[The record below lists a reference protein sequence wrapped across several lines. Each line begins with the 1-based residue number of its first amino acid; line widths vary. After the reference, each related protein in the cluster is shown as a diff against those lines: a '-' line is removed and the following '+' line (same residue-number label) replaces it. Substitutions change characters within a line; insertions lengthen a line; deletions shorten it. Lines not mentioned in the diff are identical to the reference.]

1 MRIIFVVLVLALGA
15 CSSGGHSAGGP
26 NGHSLSSVPTPAA
39 TGPAFGSPRATAPV
53 TTPPPDDEPGE
64 EAPERPEAH
73 KVTFALRG
81 SGRVSVSFTTPDG
94 HHRRMVVSPP
104 WSRTF
109 TVNDGQSVDVNAHG
123 KGSGEL
129 TCTLSV
135 DGELVKSASSSG
147 GSASVDCGDSLGF

>member
-1 MRIIFVVLVLALGA
+1 MRIILVVLVLALGA
-15 CSSGGHSAGGP
+15 CSSGGHSAGGS
-26 NGHSLSSVPTPAA
+26 NGHSLSPLPAPVT

-64 EAPERPEAH
+64 DAPEHPGPH
-73 KVTFALRG
+73 KVTFAIRG
-81 SGRVSVSFTTPDG
+81 NGRASVSFTAPDG

-109 TVNDGQSVDVNAHG
+109 TVNDGQKVDVNAHG
-123 KGSGEL
+123 TGSGEL

-135 DGELVKSASSSG
+135 DGELVKSATSSG
-147 GSASVDCGDSLGF
+147 GSSTVDCGDSLGF

>member
-1 MRIIFVVLVLALGA
+1 MRIIFVVLVLALSA

-26 NGHSLSSVPTPAA
+26 NGHSLSSGPTPAA
-39 TGPAFGSPRATAPV
+39 MGPAFGSPRATAPV

-64 EAPERPEAH
+64 EAPEHPEAH
-73 KVTFALRG
+73 KVRFALRG

-94 HHRRMVVSPP
+94 HRRRMVVSPP